1 MQRLASIVLGIAA
14 VAIAV
19 LLAGQ
24 TISNWR
30 PWRAP
35 SDAGDAETGT
45 GDGGASLA
53 SAGDADLFPD
63 DADLGTSMPI
73 FPINEPRRDGGV
85 GFRMPDGSEVP
96 PLAGDAPMKVRFGVV
111 LVTYQGAEMSSPTAR
126 NKRDAQE
133 LAASLAELAKTDFHA
148 AVRKGDDG
156 SADDVGRV
164 PRGTLEPAPEYVLF
178 SLGVGKVADG
188 PVDTPRG
195 YWIVKRIE

>member
-1 MQRLASIVLGIAA
+1 MQRLASIVFGIAA

-24 TISNWR
+24 TISNWK

-35 SDAGDAETGT
+35 SDAGDASDGAL
-45 GDGGASLA
+45 DGGAALA
-53 SAGDADLFPD
+53 TASDADLFDP
-63 DADLGTSMPI
+63 DADLGNTMPI
-73 FPINEPRRDGGV
+73 FPTNEPRRDGGI

-96 PLAGDAPMKVRFGVV
+96 PLPADAPLKVRFGVV
-111 LVTYQGAEMSSPTAR
+111 LVSYAGAELASPTAR
-126 NKRDAQE
+126 SKHDAQE

-156 SADDVGRV
+156 SADDVGKV
-164 PRGTLEPAPEYVLF
+164 PRGTLEPAPEFILF